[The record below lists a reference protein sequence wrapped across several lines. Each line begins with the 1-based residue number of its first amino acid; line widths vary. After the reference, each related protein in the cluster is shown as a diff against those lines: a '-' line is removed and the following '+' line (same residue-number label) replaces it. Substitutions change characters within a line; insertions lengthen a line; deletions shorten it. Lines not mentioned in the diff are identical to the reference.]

1 MLNNQNVILG
11 GLDLNLQKPE
21 QETQLVKVTENEIQ
35 QFTNTYKEQ
44 LRNDP
49 QTLAL
54 VSTINVTDTKSI
66 LAFGEQAS
74 EGVTSISDRLLHS
87 VKAVDQ
93 EQAGAILVQLT
104 KIMQKFDIKDF
115 ENIKEPG
122 LIEKIFKKFKNSID
136 AMLDRYESMGS
147 EVDKIYMILKRFEAE
162 IMQDSQNLSDLYKAN
177 IAYYQ
182 ELERHIVAGELA
194 LKELDEVYLPQYEK
208 QAQNPNDTMAIQNY
222 NTLKMC
228 RDMVD
233 QRIYDLQIAEG
244 VALQSLPM
252 IQQMQMGNFDL
263 VRTIKSSF
271 ITTLPIFKNCLIQAV
286 SLKRRELM
294 AKNIEA
300 VRNTTNELIVR
311 NAQNTVKQSVEL
323 SKMAGRGAV
332 DLDKLEQSF
341 QIIMQGIQETKKIQ
355 EQNTID
361 RQQGKAKLEDM
372 KYKALTQKDTT
383 TQNLPN
389 SNRGL
394 LGGGNFN
401 L

>member
-1 MLNNQNVILG
+1 MMNKQNVILG

-21 QETQLVKVTENEIQ
+21 QETQLVKVTENEVQ
-35 QFTNTYKEQ
+35 EFTNSYKEQ

-104 KIMQKFDIKDF
+104 KIMQKFDVKDF
-115 ENIKEPG
+115 ENMKEPG

-177 IAYYQ
+177 VAYYQ

-208 QAQNPNDTMAIQNY
+208 LAQNPNDTMAIQNY

-294 AKNIEA
+294 AKNIDA
-300 VRNTTNELIVR
+300 VRTTTNELLVR
-311 NAQNTVKQSVEL
+311 NAQNTAKQGIEL

-361 RQQGKAKLEDM
+361 RQQGKAKLENM
-372 KYKALTQKDTT
+372 KYKTLTQKDN
-383 TQNLPN
+383 QNISSPN
-389 SNRGL
+389 NNKGL
-394 LGGGNFN
+394 LGGN
-401 L
+401 LNL